1 MKKLLS
7 NLLILLIIS
16 ACSSGFSFKDST
28 SYIQVETPNG
38 DVLGIEEENLYIF
51 KGLAYAKAPVGEL
64 RWKAPRDV
72 AISNEIIDATEFKS
86 ECIQPASE
94 SFISNWNV
102 SVGNEDCLFL
112 NIYVP
117 KNQTDINKNKFPVMF
132 WIHGGSNIWGSGDFY
147 DYSKL
152 ATDKQV
158 IVITVNYRLGLFGW
172 FSSEHLRN
180 TSDGLDQSS
189 NFGQLDLIK
198 GLEWVNENI
207 ASFGGDASN
216 VTIFG
221 ESAGG
226 HNVLTLLASP
236 LADGLFHKAI
246 SQSGYVSS
254 YSQDFAE
261 NVSELSSKNIFKDD
275 IKFLVDDQDVADY
288 LRSLSP
294 EEIYQRFKKTADEYV
309 YPITPITIRDGIVVP
324 KEGIYEAL
332 EDIDEDLVVVA
343 GTNKDEMNFWYIRS
357 DYFYNS
363 TGEIILRLKRS
374 EDNLKSWIKYRS
386 DIWRFKGAEEPLRRM
401 SKANDNLYSYRFDWD
416 EQNDSSFA
424 GNYALFVGASH
435 GMEIPFVT
443 GDFDLGPITF
453 YVKPFLFPEAS
464 EEGRLALSNLMMDY
478 WANIAKYGN
487 PNEFTKGPEWE
498 KFTAENNQLLI
509 LDNPLSDNV
518 KMETMPVVPNNL
530 LNSIESDSALE
541 IKERCLIGWIAVR
554 DFNEDK
560 RPKPPFSFC
569 NSFTDEDLYN
579 LRNLSEGRD

>member
-16 ACSSGFSFKDST
+16 ACSSGFSFRDST

-38 DVLGIEEENLYIF
+38 AVLGIEEENLYVF

-72 AISNEIIDATEFKS
+72 AISNELIDATEFKS

-102 SVGNEDCLFL
+102 SVGNEDCLYL
-112 NIYVP
+112 NVYVP
-117 KNQTDINKNKFPVMF
+117 KNQTEINKNKFPVMF

-180 TSDGLDQSS
+180 TSEGLDQSS

-254 YSQDFAE
+254 YSQEFADS
-261 NVSELSSKNIFKDD
+261 VSELSSKNIFKDD
-275 IKFLVDDQDVADY
+275 IKFMVNDEDIVGY
-288 LRSLSP
+288 LRSLSS
-294 EEIYQRFKKTADEYV
+294 EEIYQRYKKTADENL

-416 EQNDSSFA
+416 EQSDSSFA

-453 YVKPFLFPEAS
+453 YVKPFLFPDAS

>member
-72 AISNEIIDATEFKS
+72 AISNELIDATEFKS

>member
-16 ACSSGFSFKDST
+16 ACSSGFSFRDST

-38 DVLGIEEENLYIF
+38 DVLGIEEENLYVF

-72 AISNEIIDATEFKS
+72 AISNELIDATEFKS

-102 SVGNEDCLFL
+102 SVGNEDCLYL
-112 NIYVP
+112 NVYVP
-117 KNQTDINKNKFPVMF
+117 KNQTEINKNKFPVMF

-180 TSDGLDQSS
+180 TSEGLDQSS

-254 YSQDFAE
+254 YSLEFADS
-261 NVSELSSKNIFKDD
+261 VSELSSKNIFKDD
-275 IKFLVDDQDVADY
+275 IKFMVNDEDIVGY
-288 LRSLSP
+288 LRSLSS
-294 EEIYQRFKKTADEYV
+294 EEIYQRYKKTADENL

-453 YVKPFLFPEAS
+453 YVKPFLFPDAS

>member
-16 ACSSGFSFKDST
+16 ACSSGLSFRDST

-38 DVLGIEEENLYIF
+38 DVLGIEEENLYVF

-72 AISNEIIDATEFKS
+72 AISNELIDATEFKS

-102 SVGNEDCLFL
+102 SVGNEDCLYL
-112 NIYVP
+112 NVYVP
-117 KNQTDINKNKFPVMF
+117 KNQTEINKNKFPVMF

-180 TSDGLDQSS
+180 TSEGLDQSS

-254 YSQDFAE
+254 YSQEFADS
-261 NVSELSSKNIFKDD
+261 VSELSSKNIFKDD
-275 IKFLVDDQDVADY
+275 IKFMVNDEDIVGY
-288 LRSLSP
+288 LRSLSS
-294 EEIYQRFKKTADEYV
+294 EEIYQRYKKTADENL

-332 EDIDEDLVVVA
+332 EDIDEDLLVVA

-453 YVKPFLFPEAS
+453 YVKPFLFPDAS

>member
-16 ACSSGFSFKDST
+16 ACSSGLSFRDST

-38 DVLGIEEENLYIF
+38 DVLGIEEENLYVF

-102 SVGNEDCLFL
+102 SVGNEDCLYL
-112 NIYVP
+112 NVYVP
-117 KNQTDINKNKFPVMF
+117 KNQTEINKNKFPVMF

-152 ATDKQV
+152 AIDKQV

-180 TSDGLDQSS
+180 TSEGLDQSS

-357 DYFYNS
+357 NYFYNS

-401 SKANDNLYSYRFDWD
+401 SKANKNLYSYRFDWD

-518 KMETMPVVPNNL
+518 KMKTMPVVPNNL

>member
-16 ACSSGFSFKDST
+16 ACSSGLSFRDST

-38 DVLGIEEENLYIF
+38 DVLGIEEENLYVF

-72 AISNEIIDATEFKS
+72 AISNELIDATEFKS

-102 SVGNEDCLFL
+102 SVGNEDCLYL
-112 NIYVP
+112 NVYVP
-117 KNQTDINKNKFPVMF
+117 KNQTEINKNKFPVMF

-180 TSDGLDQSS
+180 TSEGLDQSS

-254 YSQDFAE
+254 YSQEFADS
-261 NVSELSSKNIFKDD
+261 VSELSSKNIFKDD
-275 IKFLVDDQDVADY
+275 IKFMVNDEDIVGY
-288 LRSLSP
+288 LRSLSS
-294 EEIYQRFKKTADEYV
+294 EEIYQRYKKTADENL

-453 YVKPFLFPEAS
+453 YVKPFLFPDAS

>member
-38 DVLGIEEENLYIF
+38 DVLGIEEENLYVF

-453 YVKPFLFPEAS
+453 YVKPFLFPDAS
-464 EEGRLALSNLMMDY
+464 EDGRLALSNLMMDY

>member
-64 RWKAPRDV
+64 RWKAPRDI
-72 AISNEIIDATEFKS
+72 AISNELIDATEFKS

>member
-16 ACSSGFSFKDST
+16 ACSSGLSFRDST

-38 DVLGIEEENLYIF
+38 DVLGIEEENLYVF

-72 AISNEIIDATEFKS
+72 AISNELIDATEFKS

-102 SVGNEDCLFL
+102 SVGNEDCLYL
-112 NIYVP
+112 NVYVP
-117 KNQTDINKNKFPVMF
+117 KNQTEINKNKFPVMF

-180 TSDGLDQSS
+180 TSEGLDQSS

-254 YSQDFAE
+254 YSQEFADS
-261 NVSELSSKNIFKDD
+261 VSELSSKNIFKDD
-275 IKFLVDDQDVADY
+275 IKFMVNDEDIVGY
-288 LRSLSP
+288 LRSLSS
-294 EEIYQRFKKTADEYV
+294 EEIYQRYKKTADENL

-453 YVKPFLFPEAS
+453 YVKPFLFPDAS
-464 EEGRLALSNLMMDY
+464 EKGRLALSNLMMDY

>member
-16 ACSSGFSFKDST
+16 ACSSGFSFRDST

-38 DVLGIEEENLYIF
+38 AVLGIEEENLYVF

-72 AISNEIIDATEFKS
+72 AISNELIDATEFKS

-102 SVGNEDCLFL
+102 SVGNEDCLYL
-112 NIYVP
+112 NVYVP
-117 KNQTDINKNKFPVMF
+117 KNQTEINKNKFPVMF

-180 TSDGLDQSS
+180 TSEGLDQSS

-254 YSQDFAE
+254 YSQEFADS
-261 NVSELSSKNIFKDD
+261 VSELSSKNIFKDD
-275 IKFLVDDQDVADY
+275 IKFMVNDEDIVGY
-288 LRSLSP
+288 LRSLSS
-294 EEIYQRFKKTADEYV
+294 EEIYQRYKKTADENL

-416 EQNDSSFA
+416 EQSDSSFA

-453 YVKPFLFPEAS
+453 YVKPFLFPDAS

-518 KMETMPVVPNNL
+518 KMKTMPVVPNNL

>member
-16 ACSSGFSFKDST
+16 ACSSGFSFRDST

-38 DVLGIEEENLYIF
+38 DVLGIEEENLYVF

-72 AISNEIIDATEFKS
+72 AISNELIDATEFKS

-117 KNQTDINKNKFPVMF
+117 KNQTEINKNKFPVMF

-180 TSDGLDQSS
+180 TSEGLDQSS

-254 YSQDFAE
+254 YSQEFADS
-261 NVSELSSKNIFKDD
+261 VSELSSKNIFKDD
-275 IKFLVDDQDVADY
+275 IKFMVNDEDIVGY
-288 LRSLSP
+288 LRSLSS
-294 EEIYQRFKKTADEYV
+294 EEIYQRYKKTADENL

-453 YVKPFLFPEAS
+453 YVKPFLFPDAS
-464 EEGRLALSNLMMDY
+464 EDGRLALSNLMMDY

>member
-7 NLLILLIIS
+7 NLFILFIIS
-16 ACSSGFSFKDST
+16 ACSSGLSFRDSA

-38 DVLGIEEENLYIF
+38 NVLGVDEENLYVF
-51 KGLAYAKAPVGEL
+51 KGLAYAQAPIGEL

-72 AISNEIIDATEFKS
+72 AISNDIIDATEFKS

-102 SVGNEDCLFL
+102 SVGSEDCLYL
-112 NIYVP
+112 NMYVP
-117 KNQTDINKNKFPVMF
+117 KNQTEINKNKFPVMF

-180 TSDGLDQSS
+180 TSQGLDQSS

-198 GLEWVNENI
+198 GLEWVNQNI
-207 ASFGGDASN
+207 ASFGGDANN

-254 YSQDFAE
+254 YSQEFAD
-261 NVSELSSKNIFKDD
+261 NVSELSSKNIFKED
-275 IKFLVDDQDVADY
+275 IKYMVNDEEIVDY
-288 LRSLSP
+288 LRSLSS
-294 EEIYQRFKKTADEYV
+294 EEIYQRYKKTADENL

-324 KEGIYEAL
+324 KKGIYEAL

-416 EQNDSSFA
+416 EQNDSSFV

-435 GMEIPFVT
+435 GMEIPFIT

-478 WANIAKYGN
+478 WANVAKYGN

-498 KFTAENNQLLI
+498 KFTSENNQLLI

-518 KMETMPVVPNNL
+518 KMETMPVVPDNL
-530 LNSIESDSALE
+530 LDSIESDSALE

-560 RPKPPFSFC
+560 RPEPPFSFC
-569 NSFTDEDLYN
+569 NSFSDEDLYK

>member
-16 ACSSGFSFKDST
+16 ACSSGLSFRDST

-38 DVLGIEEENLYIF
+38 DVLGIEEESLYVF

-72 AISNEIIDATEFKS
+72 AISNELIDATEFKS

-102 SVGNEDCLFL
+102 SVGNEDCLYL
-112 NIYVP
+112 NVYVP
-117 KNQTDINKNKFPVMF
+117 KNQTEINKNKFPVMF

-180 TSDGLDQSS
+180 TSEGLDQSS

-254 YSQDFAE
+254 YSQEFADS
-261 NVSELSSKNIFKDD
+261 VSELSSKNIFKDD
-275 IKFLVDDQDVADY
+275 IKFMVNDEDIVGY
-288 LRSLSP
+288 LRSLSS
-294 EEIYQRFKKTADEYV
+294 EEIYQRYKKTADENL

-453 YVKPFLFPEAS
+453 YVKPFLFPDAS

>member
-16 ACSSGFSFKDST
+16 ACSSGLSFRDST

-38 DVLGIEEENLYIF
+38 DVLGIEEENLYVF

-72 AISNEIIDATEFKS
+72 AISNELIDATEFKS

-102 SVGNEDCLFL
+102 SVGNEDCLYL
-112 NIYVP
+112 NVYVP
-117 KNQTDINKNKFPVMF
+117 KNQTEINKNKFPVMF

-180 TSDGLDQSS
+180 TSEGLDQSS

-254 YSQDFAE
+254 YSQEFADS
-261 NVSELSSKNIFKDD
+261 VSELSSKNIFKDD
-275 IKFLVDDQDVADY
+275 IKFMVNDEDIVGY
-288 LRSLSP
+288 LRSLSS
-294 EEIYQRFKKTADEYV
+294 EEIYQRYKKTADENL

-357 DYFYNS
+357 NYFYNS

-416 EQNDSSFA
+416 EQSDSSFA

-453 YVKPFLFPEAS
+453 YVKPFLFPDAS

>member
-16 ACSSGFSFKDST
+16 ACSSGFSFRDST

-38 DVLGIEEENLYIF
+38 DVLGIEEENLYVF

-453 YVKPFLFPEAS
+453 YVKPFLFPDAS

>member
-16 ACSSGFSFKDST
+16 ACSSGFSFRDST

-72 AISNEIIDATEFKS
+72 AISNELIDATEFKS

>member
-16 ACSSGFSFKDST
+16 ACSSGLSFRDST

-38 DVLGIEEENLYIF
+38 DVLGIEEENLYVF

-72 AISNEIIDATEFKS
+72 AISNELIDATEFKS

-102 SVGNEDCLFL
+102 SVGNEDCLYL
-112 NIYVP
+112 NVYVP
-117 KNQTDINKNKFPVMF
+117 KNQTEINKNKFPVMF

-158 IVITVNYRLGLFGW
+158 IVITVNYRLGLCGW

-180 TSDGLDQSS
+180 TSEGLDQSS

-254 YSQDFAE
+254 YSQEFADS
-261 NVSELSSKNIFKDD
+261 VSELSSKNIFKDD
-275 IKFLVDDQDVADY
+275 IKFMVNDEDIVGY
-288 LRSLSP
+288 LRSLSS
-294 EEIYQRFKKTADEYV
+294 EEIYQRYKKTADENL

-401 SKANDNLYSYRFDWD
+401 SKANKNLYSYRFDWD
-416 EQNDSSFA
+416 EQNDSTFV
-424 GNYALFVGASH
+424 GNYALFLGASH

-453 YVKPFLFPEAS
+453 YVKPFLFPDAS
-464 EEGRLALSNLMMDY
+464 EDGRLALSNLMMDY

-569 NSFTDEDLYN
+569 NSFTDEDLCN

>member
-16 ACSSGFSFKDST
+16 ACSSGLSFRDST

-38 DVLGIEEENLYIF
+38 DVLGIEEENLYVF

-72 AISNEIIDATEFKS
+72 AISNELIDATEFKS

-117 KNQTDINKNKFPVMF
+117 KNQTEINKNKFPVMF

-180 TSDGLDQSS
+180 TSEGLDQSS

-254 YSQDFAE
+254 YSQEFADS
-261 NVSELSSKNIFKDD
+261 VSELSSKNIFKDD
-275 IKFLVDDQDVADY
+275 IKFMVNDEDIVGY
-288 LRSLSP
+288 LRSLSS
-294 EEIYQRFKKTADEYV
+294 EEIYQRYKKTADENL

-416 EQNDSSFA
+416 EQSDSSFA

-453 YVKPFLFPEAS
+453 YVKPFLFPDAS

>member
-16 ACSSGFSFKDST
+16 ACSSGLSFRDST

-38 DVLGIEEENLYIF
+38 DVLGIEEENLYVF

-72 AISNEIIDATEFKS
+72 AIGNELIDATEFKS

-102 SVGNEDCLFL
+102 SVGNEDCLYL
-112 NIYVP
+112 NAYVP
-117 KNQTDINKNKFPVMF
+117 KNQTEINKNKFPVMF

-180 TSDGLDQSS
+180 TSEGLDQSS

-254 YSQDFAE
+254 YSQEFAE

-275 IKFLVDDQDVADY
+275 IKFLVDDQDVANY

-401 SKANDNLYSYRFDWD
+401 SKTNDNLYSYRFDWD
-416 EQNDSSFA
+416 EQSDSSFA

-453 YVKPFLFPEAS
+453 YVKPFLFPDAS

-498 KFTAENNQLLI
+498 KFTAENNQLLV

>member
-1 MKKLLS
+1 MKKILNNLF
-7 NLLILLIIS
+7 LLIIIS
-16 ACSSGFSFKDST
+16 ACSSGLSFRDST
-28 SYIQVETPNG
+28 SYIQIAAPDG
-38 DVLGIEEENLYIF
+38 DILGVEEENLYVF
-51 KGLAYAKAPVGEL
+51 KGVPYAQAPTGDL
-64 RWKAPRDV
+64 RWKAPKDTLV
-72 AISNEIIDATEFKS
+72 SNEVIDATEFKS

-102 SVGNEDCLFL
+102 SVGDEDCLYL

-117 KNQTDINKNKFPVMF
+117 KNQTEISKNKFPVMY

-152 ATDKQV
+152 ATSQQV
-158 IVITVNYRLGLFGW
+158 IVVTINYRLGLFGW

-180 TSDGLDQSS
+180 TSEGLDKSS

-207 ASFGGDASN
+207 ASFGGDTKN

-226 HNVLTLLASP
+226 HNVFTLLASP

-275 IKFLVDDQDVADY
+275 IKFLVDDQDIADY
-288 LRSLSP
+288 LRSLSS
-294 EEIYQRFKKTADEYV
+294 EEIYQRYKKTADEHV

-324 KEGIYEAL
+324 EKGIYESL
-332 EDIDEDLVVVA
+332 ENIDEDLVVVA

-363 TGEIILRLKRS
+363 TGEIILRLKKS
-374 EDNLKSWIKYRS
+374 EDNLKSWVKYRS

-401 SKANDNLYSYRFDWD
+401 SKSNDNLYSYRFDWD
-416 EQNDSSFA
+416 EQSDSSFA
-424 GNYALFVGASH
+424 GNYALFVGAAH
-435 GMEIPFVT
+435 GMEIPFLT

-453 YVKPFLFPEAS
+453 YVKPFLFPDS
-464 EEGRLALSNLMMDY
+464 STEGRLALSDLMMSY
-478 WANIAKYGN
+478 WGNVAKYGN
-487 PNEFTKGPEWE
+487 PSEFVKGPKWE
-498 KFTAENNQLLI
+498 NFTSDQNQLLI
-509 LDNPLSDNV
+509 LDSTTSGNLGMQTIPVIPDSLLS
-518 KMETMPVVPNNL
+518 T
-530 LNSIESDSALE
+530 IESDSALE

-560 RPKPPFSFC
+560 RSKPPFSFC
-569 NSFTDEDLYN
+569 NNFTEEELYN
-579 LRNLSEGRD
+579 LRNLTEGRD

>member
-1 MKKLLS
+1 MC
-7 NLLILLIIS
+7 I
-16 ACSSGFSFKDST
+16 
-28 SYIQVETPNG
+28 
-38 DVLGIEEENLYIF
+38 
-51 KGLAYAKAPVGEL
+51 
-64 RWKAPRDV
+64 RD
-72 AISNEIIDATEFKS
+72 
-86 ECIQPASE
+86 
-94 SFISNWNV
+94 
-102 SVGNEDCLFL
+102 
-112 NIYVP
+112 
-117 KNQTDINKNKFPVMF
+117 
-132 WIHGGSNIWGSGDFY
+132 
-147 DYSKL
+147 
-152 ATDKQV
+152 
-158 IVITVNYRLGLFGW
+158 R
-172 FSSEHLRN
+172 
-180 TSDGLDQSS
+180 
-189 NFGQLDLIK
+189 
-198 GLEWVNENI
+198 
-207 ASFGGDASN
+207 FGGDANN

-275 IKFLVDDQDVADY
+275 IKFMVDDQDVANY

-324 KEGIYEAL
+324 KKGIYESL
-332 EDIDEDLVVVA
+332 ENIDKDMVVVA

-386 DIWRFKGAEEPLRRM
+386 DIWRYKGAEEPLRRM
-401 SKANDNLYSYRFDWD
+401 SKSNDNLYSYRFDWD
-416 EQNDSSFA
+416 EQSDSSFA
-424 GNYALFVGASH
+424 GNYALFVGAAH
-435 GMEIPFVT
+435 GMEIPFLT

-453 YVKPFLFPEAS
+453 YVKPFVYPDS
-464 EEGRLALSNLMMDY
+464 GTEGRLALSDLMMSY
-478 WANIAKYGN
+478 WANVAKYGN
-487 PNEFTKGPEWE
+487 PSEFVNGPKWE
-498 KFTAENNQLLI
+498 KFTSEQNQLLI
-509 LDNPLSDNV
+509 LDSPSSGNLGMQTIPVIPDSLLS
-518 KMETMPVVPNNL
+518 T
-530 LNSIESDSALE
+530 IESDSALE

-569 NSFTDEDLYN
+569 NNFTDEDLYN

>member
-16 ACSSGFSFKDST
+16 ACSSGLSFRDST

-38 DVLGIEEENLYIF
+38 DVLGIEEENLYVF

-72 AISNEIIDATEFKS
+72 AISNELIDATEFKS

-102 SVGNEDCLFL
+102 SVGNEDCLYL
-112 NIYVP
+112 NVYVP
-117 KNQTDINKNKFPVMF
+117 KNQTEINKNKFPVMF

-180 TSDGLDQSS
+180 TSEGLDQSS

-254 YSQDFAE
+254 YSQEFADS
-261 NVSELSSKNIFKDD
+261 VSELSSKNIFKDD
-275 IKFLVDDQDVADY
+275 IKFMVNDEDIVGY
-288 LRSLSP
+288 LRSLSS
-294 EEIYQRFKKTADEYV
+294 EEIYQRYKKTADENL

-453 YVKPFLFPEAS
+453 YVKPFLFPDAS
-464 EEGRLALSNLMMDY
+464 EDGRLALSNLMMDY

-530 LNSIESDSALE
+530 LNNIESDSALE

>member
-1 MKKLLS
+1 MKKILQI
-7 NLLILLIIS
+7 ILLLFVIS
-16 ACSSGFSFKDST
+16 ACSSGLSFRNTTSDIQLST
-28 SYIQVETPNG
+28 PAG
-38 DVLGIEEENLYIF
+38 DILGIEEESLYVF
-51 KGLAYAKAPVGEL
+51 KGIPYAQAPIGDL
-64 RWKAPRDV
+64 RWKAPKDMP
-72 AISNEIIDATEFKS
+72 ISNEVINATKFKS

-102 SVGNEDCLFL
+102 SVGNEDCLYL

-117 KNQTDINKNKFPVMF
+117 KNQTEISKNKFPVMY

-152 ATDKQV
+152 ATSKQV
-158 IVITVNYRLGLFGW
+158 IVITINYRLGLFGW

-180 TSDGLDQSS
+180 TSEGLDQSA

-207 ASFGGDASN
+207 SSFGGDKDN

-254 YSQDFAE
+254 YSQEFAE
-261 NVSELSSKNIFKDD
+261 NESELSSKNIFRDD
-275 IKFLVDDQDVADY
+275 IKFLVKDEDIADY
-288 LRSLSP
+288 LRSLSS
-294 EEIYQRFKKTADEYV
+294 EEVYQRYKKTAEEYI

-332 EDIDEDLVVVA
+332 EDIDEDLVVAA

-374 EDNLKSWIKYRS
+374 EDNLKSWTKYRS

-401 SKANDNLYSYRFDWD
+401 SKSNNNLYSYRFDWD

-424 GNYALFVGASH
+424 GNYALFVGAAH
-435 GMEIPFVT
+435 GMEIPFLT

-453 YVKPFLFPEAS
+453 YVKPFLFPDFS
-464 EEGRLALSNLMMDY
+464 EEGRLALSDLMMDY
-478 WANIAKYGN
+478 WSNIAKYGN
-487 PNEFTKGPEWE
+487 PNEFTNGPTWE
-498 KFTAENNQLLI
+498 KFTNENNQLLI
-509 LDNPLSDNV
+509 LDNPLSGNMSMQNIAVEPDQ
-518 KMETMPVVPNNL
+518 L
-530 LNSIESDSALE
+530 LQTIEADSALE

-569 NSFTDEDLYN
+569 NNFTDEDLYK

>member
-16 ACSSGFSFKDST
+16 ACSSGLSFRDST

-38 DVLGIEEENLYIF
+38 DVLGIEEENLYVF

-72 AISNEIIDATEFKS
+72 AISNELIDATEFKS

-102 SVGNEDCLFL
+102 SVGNEDCLYL
-112 NIYVP
+112 NVYVP
-117 KNQTDINKNKFPVMF
+117 KNQTEINKNKFPVMF

-180 TSDGLDQSS
+180 TSEGLDQSS

-254 YSQDFAE
+254 YSQEFADS
-261 NVSELSSKNIFKDD
+261 VSELSSKNIFKDD
-275 IKFLVDDQDVADY
+275 IKFMVNDEDIVGY
-288 LRSLSP
+288 LRSLSS
-294 EEIYQRFKKTADEYV
+294 EEIYQRYKKTADENL

-453 YVKPFLFPEAS
+453 YVKPFLFPDAS
-464 EEGRLALSNLMMDY
+464 EDGRLALSNLMMDY

>member
-1 MKKLLS
+1 
-7 NLLILLIIS
+7 LIIS
-16 ACSSGFSFKDST
+16 ACSSGFSFRDST

-38 DVLGIEEENLYIF
+38 AVLGIEEENLYVF

-102 SVGNEDCLFL
+102 SVGNEDCLYL
-112 NIYVP
+112 NVYVP
-117 KNQTDINKNKFPVMF
+117 KNQTEINKNKFPVMF

-180 TSDGLDQSS
+180 TSEGLDQSS

-254 YSQDFAE
+254 YSQEFAE

-357 DYFYNS
+357 NYFYNS

-401 SKANDNLYSYRFDWD
+401 SKANKNLYSYRFDWD
-416 EQNDSSFA
+416 EQNDSTFV
-424 GNYALFVGASH
+424 GNYALFLGASH

-498 KFTAENNQLLI
+498 KYTAENNQLLI

-518 KMETMPVVPNNL
+518 KMKTMPVVPNNL

>member
-16 ACSSGFSFKDST
+16 ACSSGFSFRDST

-38 DVLGIEEENLYIF
+38 DVLGIEEENLYVF

-102 SVGNEDCLFL
+102 SVGNEDCLYL
-112 NIYVP
+112 NVYVP
-117 KNQTDINKNKFPVMF
+117 KNQTEINKNKFPVMF

-453 YVKPFLFPEAS
+453 YVKPFLFPETS
-464 EEGRLALSNLMMDY
+464 EDGRLALSNLMMDY

-518 KMETMPVVPNNL
+518 KMETIPVVPNNL
-530 LNSIESDSALE
+530 LDSIESDSALE

>member
-16 ACSSGFSFKDST
+16 ACSSGFSFRDST

>member
-7 NLLILLIIS
+7 NLFILFIIS
-16 ACSSGFSFKDST
+16 ACSSGLSFRDSA

-38 DVLGIEEENLYIF
+38 NVLGVDEENLYVF
-51 KGLAYAKAPVGEL
+51 KGLAYAQAPIGEL

-72 AISNEIIDATEFKS
+72 AISNDIIDATEFKS

-102 SVGNEDCLFL
+102 SVGSEDCLYL
-112 NIYVP
+112 NMYVP
-117 KNQTDINKNKFPVMF
+117 KNQTEINKNKFPVMF

-180 TSDGLDQSS
+180 TSQGLDQSS

-198 GLEWVNENI
+198 GLEWVNQNI
-207 ASFGGDASN
+207 ASFGGDANN

-254 YSQDFAE
+254 YSQEFAD
-261 NVSELSSKNIFKDD
+261 NVSELSSNNIFKDD
-275 IKFLVDDQDVADY
+275 IKYMVNDEEIVDY
-288 LRSLSP
+288 LRSLSS
-294 EEIYQRFKKTADEYV
+294 EEIYQRYKKTADENL

-324 KEGIYEAL
+324 KKGIYEAL

-424 GNYALFVGASH
+424 GNYAYLWGHHMAWR
-435 GMEIPFVT
+435 
-443 GDFDLGPITF
+443 
-453 YVKPFLFPEAS
+453 FL
-464 EEGRLALSNLMMDY
+464 L
-478 WANIAKYGN
+478 
-487 PNEFTKGPEWE
+487 
-498 KFTAENNQLLI
+498 
-509 LDNPLSDNV
+509 
-518 KMETMPVVPNNL
+518 
-530 LNSIESDSALE
+530 
-541 IKERCLIGWIAVR
+541 
-554 DFNEDK
+554 
-560 RPKPPFSFC
+560 
-569 NSFTDEDLYN
+569 
-579 LRNLSEGRD
+579 

>member
-1 MKKLLS
+1 MKKILS

-16 ACSSGFSFKDST
+16 ACSSGFSFRDST

-38 DVLGIEEENLYIF
+38 AVLGIEEENLYVF

-72 AISNEIIDATEFKS
+72 AISNELIDATEFKS

-102 SVGNEDCLFL
+102 SVGNEDCLYL
-112 NIYVP
+112 NVYVP
-117 KNQTDINKNKFPVMF
+117 KNQTEINKNKFPVMF

-180 TSDGLDQSS
+180 TSEGLDQSS

-254 YSQDFAE
+254 YSQEFADS
-261 NVSELSSKNIFKDD
+261 VSELSSKNIFKDD
-275 IKFLVDDQDVADY
+275 IKFMVNDEDIVGY
-288 LRSLSP
+288 LRSLSS
-294 EEIYQRFKKTADEYV
+294 EEIYQRYKKTADENL

-401 SKANDNLYSYRFDWD
+401 SKANKNLYSYRFDWD
-416 EQNDSSFA
+416 EQNDSTFV
-424 GNYALFVGASH
+424 GNYALFLGASH

-518 KMETMPVVPNNL
+518 KMKTMPVVPNNL

>member
-16 ACSSGFSFKDST
+16 ACSSGLSFRDST

-38 DVLGIEEENLYIF
+38 DVLGIEEENLYVF

-72 AISNEIIDATEFKS
+72 AISNELIDATEFKS

-102 SVGNEDCLFL
+102 SVGNEDCLYL
-112 NIYVP
+112 NVYVP
-117 KNQTDINKNKFPVMF
+117 KNQTEINKNKFPVMF

-180 TSDGLDQSS
+180 TSEGLDQSS

-254 YSQDFAE
+254 YSQEFADS
-261 NVSELSSKNIFKDD
+261 VSELSSKNIFKDD
-275 IKFLVDDQDVADY
+275 IKFMVNDEDIVGY
-288 LRSLSP
+288 LRSLSS
-294 EEIYQRFKKTADEYV
+294 EEIYQRYKKTADENL

-401 SKANDNLYSYRFDWD
+401 SKTNDNLYSYRFDWD

-453 YVKPFLFPEAS
+453 YVKPFLFPDAS

>member
-16 ACSSGFSFKDST
+16 ACSSGLSFRDST

-38 DVLGIEEENLYIF
+38 DVLGIEEENLYVF

-72 AISNEIIDATEFKS
+72 AISNELIDATEFKS

-102 SVGNEDCLFL
+102 SVGNEDCLYL
-112 NIYVP
+112 NVYVP
-117 KNQTDINKNKFPVMF
+117 KNQTEINKNKFPVMF

-180 TSDGLDQSS
+180 TSEGLDQSS

-254 YSQDFAE
+254 YSQEFADS
-261 NVSELSSKNIFKDD
+261 VSELSSKNIFKDD
-275 IKFLVDDQDVADY
+275 IKFMVNDEDIVGY
-288 LRSLSP
+288 LRSLSS
-294 EEIYQRFKKTADEYV
+294 EEIYQRYKKTADENL

-416 EQNDSSFA
+416 EQSDSSFA

-453 YVKPFLFPEAS
+453 YVKPFLFPDAS
-464 EEGRLALSNLMMDY
+464 EDGRLALSNLMMDY

-554 DFNEDK
+554 DFNEHK

>member
-16 ACSSGFSFKDST
+16 ACSSGLSFRDST

-38 DVLGIEEENLYIF
+38 DVLGIEEENLYVF

-72 AISNEIIDATEFKS
+72 AISNELIDATEFKS

-102 SVGNEDCLFL
+102 SVGNEDCLYL
-112 NIYVP
+112 NVYVP
-117 KNQTDINKNKFPVMF
+117 KNQTEINKNKFPVMF

-180 TSDGLDQSS
+180 TSEGLDQSS

-246 SQSGYVSS
+246 SQSSYVSS
-254 YSQDFAE
+254 YSQEFADS
-261 NVSELSSKNIFKDD
+261 VSELSSKNIFKDD
-275 IKFLVDDQDVADY
+275 IKFMVNDEDIVGY
-288 LRSLSP
+288 LRSLSS
-294 EEIYQRFKKTADEYV
+294 EEIYQRYKKTADENL

-401 SKANDNLYSYRFDWD
+401 SKTNDNLYSYRFDWD

-453 YVKPFLFPEAS
+453 YVKPFLFPDAS